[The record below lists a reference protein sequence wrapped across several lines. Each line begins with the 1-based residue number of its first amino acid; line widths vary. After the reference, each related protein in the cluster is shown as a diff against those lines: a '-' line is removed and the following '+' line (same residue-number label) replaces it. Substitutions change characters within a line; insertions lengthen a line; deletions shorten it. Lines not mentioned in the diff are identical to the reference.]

1 MMVEGLC
8 DDEVDE
14 VDLAERDFWRWLH
27 GALPTVRRVRNQ
39 IRRNRY
45 AQVWSIKSPSPLR

>member
-1 MMVEGLC
+1 MLEGLC